1 METVSS
7 VEAKNSFG
15 EVVMKVQQEPV
26 CITKNNKPA
35 AVMMSM
41 NEYESIQALREQLLH
56 QRLYQALE
64 DVKAGRVR
72 DGMEVNA
79 ELRKKYFNG

>member
-1 METVSS
+1 
-7 VEAKNSFG
+7 
-15 EVVMKVQQEPV
+15 
-26 CITKNNKPA
+26 
-35 AVMMSM
+35 M

-56 QRLYQALE
+56 QRLDQALE

-72 DGMEVNA
+72 DGMEVNV